1 MEQNNNIIM
10 ANKLEPDNDIIAANN
25 PEAELTAERPESL
38 SDLPPLYPGYTK
50 PVAEQPRGRSRFFNL
65 LFIPSLL
72 YALAFAFCVYDNA
85 KGILMG
91 VVAAVTI
98 IYCRYAKKKEGIAPK
113 HDRFWYEF
121 LLVLLGI
128 SCGLTDNTGIVFFNI
143 VGMGVTLF
151 AMLLHDFYDDR
162 EWTLPK
168 YFAQFFK
175 MLEGIIAGVAGFFY
189 DVIAVNRADRD
200 SKNKT
205 GTYILLGLLIAA
217 PLLAVIILL
226 LSSADYVFMLMLKN
240 VFCFT
245 FTSFV
250 LVLIV
255 FAVGFFASY
264 AILRAFLSRPE
275 EVQIKEVSRFDPV
288 IAITVFS
295 VISVVYVV
303 FSGIQIA
310 YLFIGNMTLPGKY
323 TYAQYAR
330 EGFFQL
336 LVVCILNLLI
346 VLFTLARFSEHPAL
360 KGLLTVIS
368 ACTYIMLAS
377 SALRMFMYIDVYY
390 LTRKRVLV
398 LWGLSLIAVLLI
410 GVVIQIFRKKFPLLR
425 YGMIVCAL
433 FYLVL
438 SFGRMDYIIAKYNT
452 EHILPD
458 SDKAVEA
465 DDLNADQ
472 INSLAYLS
480 TLSADAAPV
489 ILEYAT
495 VRDDSSHYIY
505 IPLTLSYDE
514 ETNTLKTSD
523 SSGKP
528 DWVYDYKFSIKD
540 VREDSVRR
548 WNLSRFTAK
557 KLLGDEKL
565 DRNPGRREYLP

>member
-1 MEQNNNIIM
+1 MEQNNDIIM
-10 ANKLEPDNDIIAANN
+10 ANKLEP
-25 PEAELTAERPESL
+25 
-38 SDLPPLYPGYTK
+38 
-50 PVAEQPRGRSRFFNL
+50 GRSRFFNL

-91 VVAAVTI
+91 VVAAVTV

-113 HDRFWYEF
+113 RDTFWYEF
-121 LLVLLGI
+121 LLVLLGV
-128 SCGLTDNTGIVFFNI
+128 SCGLTDNDEIVFFNI

-175 MLEGIIAGVAGFFY
+175 MLEGIITGIAGFFY
-189 DVIAVNRADRD
+189 DVIAVNRGDRD

-205 GTYILLGLLIAA
+205 GTYILLGLLIAV

-226 LSSADYVFMLMLKN
+226 LTSADYVFMLMLKN
-240 VFCFT
+240 VFRFT

-255 FAVGFFASY
+255 FAIGFFASY
-264 AILRAFLSRPE
+264 AVLRAFLSRPE
-275 EVQIKEVSRFDPV
+275 EVQIKEASRFDPV
-288 IAITVFS
+288 IAITALS
-295 VISVVYVV
+295 VISVVYLV

-336 LVVCILNLLI
+336 LIVCILNLLI
-346 VLFTLARFSEHPAL
+346 VLFTLARFREHPAL
-360 KGLLTVIS
+360 KGLLAVIS

-410 GVVIQIFRKKFPLLR
+410 GVVIQIFRRKFPLLR

-452 EHILPD
+452 EHIIPD
-458 SDKAVEA
+458 ADKAVKIN
-465 DDLNADQ
+465 DLNADQ
-472 INSLAYLS
+472 LNSLAYLT
-480 TLSADAAPV
+480 TLSADAAPIIV
-489 ILEYAT
+489 NYAT
-495 VRDDSSHYIY
+495 AQDDSSNLLYV
-505 IPLTLSYDE
+505 PLF
-514 ETNTLKTSD
+514 KTSD
-523 SSGKP
+523 APSTNLKLYIAP
-528 DWVYDYKFSIKD
+528 EKTDWIYDYKFSIKD
-540 VREDSVRR
+540 VREDSIRR
-548 WNLSRFTAK
+548 WNLSRYAAK

-565 DRNPGRREYLP
+565 DRKPSLLEEYLP